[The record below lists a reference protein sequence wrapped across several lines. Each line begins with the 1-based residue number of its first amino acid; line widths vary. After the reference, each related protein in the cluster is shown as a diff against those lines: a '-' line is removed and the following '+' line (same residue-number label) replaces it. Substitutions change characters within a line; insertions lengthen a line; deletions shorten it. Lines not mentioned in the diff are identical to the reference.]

1 MASTGGAG
9 GNKNGVSGQVVCD
22 GGQESSGGR
31 IYVCGQWRST
41 TAMTTKAGDGGHGR
55 GVVKRGCVSGW
66 VRRGG
71 RADWLVGSG
80 IPGVNV
86 EWKRGRRAEGA
97 VRRGEAT
104 MSKIF
109 TYQVCSF

>member
-1 MASTGGAG
+1 MASTGGGGGGG

-55 GVVKRGCVSGW
+55 GVVKRGCVGQWVVAEGRESGLARGEQHTRGKCRMEKRTTSG
-66 VRRGG
+66 RRGAKG
-71 RADWLVGSG
+71 
-80 IPGVNV
+80 
-86 EWKRGRRAEGA
+86 
-97 VRRGEAT
+97 
-104 MSKIF
+104 
-109 TYQVCSF
+109 